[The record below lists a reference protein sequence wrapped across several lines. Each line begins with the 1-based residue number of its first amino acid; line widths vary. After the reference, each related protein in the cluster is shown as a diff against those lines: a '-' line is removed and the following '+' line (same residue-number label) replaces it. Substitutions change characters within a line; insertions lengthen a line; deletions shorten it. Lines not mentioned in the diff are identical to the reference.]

1 MAEQLDFANAAN
13 WEQVSYT
20 QRFASQP
27 SYGTFTPI
35 PEVDVTGLEPLNSPI
50 IATYA
55 ESGTA
60 KATWHTAGWLYQRVR
75 IGIAVGGQPDAN
87 TSGSRRVPLAAAQ
100 IHFWNRSMKNY
111 QLLFKIPKWITQ
123 ISLTVWQ
130 YTGPISDPELEA
142 IDLARID
149 ILRTEAK
156 VDALFRSWTNDA

>member
-1 MAEQLDFANAAN
+1 MAEELDFANAAN
-13 WEQVSYT
+13 WQQISYT

-27 SYGTFTPI
+27 SYGHFTPI
-35 PEVDVTGLEPLNSPI
+35 PEQDVTGLSPLNSPI

-75 IGIAVGGQPDAN
+75 IGVAIGGLPDAN
-87 TSGSRRVPLAAAQ
+87 VSGNRRVPLAAVQ

-111 QLLFKIPKWITQ
+111 QLLFKIPKWINQ
-123 ISLTVWQ
+123 IAITCWE
-130 YTGPISDPELEA
+130 YTGPIGDLQIEA
-142 IDLARID
+142 INLARID

-156 VDALFRSWTNDA
+156 VDALFKSWNT